1 VRAAAVLAGLSE
13 DGGELMQVLA
23 VLRGAGEDAPEAL
36 TVAAGDRRLLGLHRA
51 LTGRDVELLAVC
63 GACGTENE
71 LSLASVPE
79 EQPRVAVC
87 GARGGLRAPTYGD
100 LVALPADETAAV
112 GELVR
117 RCTVGSP
124 SRAPEP
130 EDLERVDDS
139 LVGPLVSSCVECGA
153 PLEVGLDVERV
164 VLTAL
169 SEQRG
174 RIDEEIHL
182 LAAAYHWDLDTI
194 ERLPDER
201 RNRLARLV
209 AEDR

>member
-1 VRAAAVLAGLSE
+1 MRAAAVLAGLSE
-13 DGGELMQVLA
+13 DGGELMQALA
-23 VLRGAGEDAPEAL
+23 LLRGTHEDAPERL
-36 TVAAGDRRLLGLHRA
+36 TVATGDRRLLALHRA
-51 LTGRDVELLAVC
+51 LPGRDVELLAVC
-63 GACGTENE
+63 EGCGTENE
-71 LSLASVPE
+71 LSLASVPAE
-79 EQPRVAVC
+79 EPRVAVC
-87 GARGGLRAPTYGD
+87 GTGGGLRAPTYGD
-100 LVALPADETAAV
+100 LLGLPADESSAV
-112 GELVR
+112 TELLR

-130 EDLERVDDS
+130 GDLERVDDS

-169 SEQRG
+169 HAQRG

-182 LAAAYHWDLDTI
+182 LAGAYHWDLDTI

-201 RNRLARLV
+201 RSRLARLI
-209 AEDR
+209 AEER